1 MNDEIIFREYIENDL
16 TFLTDIVIKVWGFDD
31 MLSEKNAKLI
41 AELNLYSFLNTA
53 SFAKIAL
60 KDNIPVGFL
69 VGKIINSKQNNIYEN
84 KIKEI
89 KSKISKNI
97 EGIISL
103 LVYKKIKSIN
113 NNLYKQANKNYDA
126 ELSFFAVSKDCQGLG
141 IGKKLFQEFN
151 YYLKENNINDFYLYT
166 DTYCNYKFYEHF
178 EMHKN
183 KEKHFSIPFTS
194 KFDIDFYLYDKEL

>member
-1 MNDEIIFREYIENDL
+1 MNDEIICREYKENDL
-16 TFLTDIVIKVWGFDD
+16 AFLTDIVVKVWGFDD

-53 SFAKIAL
+53 TFAKIAL
-60 KDNIPVGFL
+60 KDEIPVGFL
-69 VGKIINSKQNNIYEN
+69 IGKIKNSKTNNIYEN
-84 KIKEI
+84 KIKKT
-89 KSKISKNI
+89 KSKMSKNI

-113 NNLYKQANKNYDA
+113 NNLYKQTNKNYDA
-126 ELSFFAVSKDCQGLG
+126 ELSFFAVSKDYQGLG
-141 IGKKLFQEFN
+141 IGKALFEEFN
-151 YYLKENNINDFYLYT
+151 YYLKENNINNLYLYT

-178 EMHKN
+178 GMHKN
-183 KEKHFSIPFTS
+183 KEKHFSIPFTK

>member
-1 MNDEIIFREYIENDL
+1 MSDEIIFREYIENDL
-16 TFLTDIVIKVWGFDD
+16 RFLTDIVIKVWGFDD

-41 AELNLYSFLNTA
+41 AQLNLYSFLNTA
-53 SFAKIAL
+53 TFAKVAL
-60 KDNIPVGFL
+60 KNKIPVGFL
-69 VGKIINSKQNNIYEN
+69 IGKIINSKQNNIYEN
-84 KIKEI
+84 KKI

-151 YYLKENNINDFYLYT
+151 NYLKENNINNFYLYT

-178 EMHKN
+178 EMHK
-183 KEKHFSIPFTS
+183 KKDKHFSIPFT
-194 KFDIDFYLYDKEL
+194 KKYDIDFYLYDKEL

>member
-1 MNDEIIFREYIENDL
+1 MSDEIICREYTENDL
-16 TFLTDIVIKVWGFDD
+16 PFLTDIVIKVWGFDD
-31 MLSEKNAKLI
+31 ILSEKNAKLI

-53 SFAKIAL
+53 TFAKIAL

-69 VGKIINSKQNNIYEN
+69 IGKIINSKTNNIYEN

-113 NNLYKQANKNYDA
+113 NNLYKQVNKNYDA

-151 YYLKENNINDFYLYT
+151 DYLKENNINDFYLYT

-178 EMHKN
+178 EMHKK

>member
-1 MNDEIIFREYIENDL
+1 MSDEIIFREYIENDL

-41 AELNLYSFLNTA
+41 AQLNLYSFLNTA
-53 SFAKIAL
+53 TFAKVAL
-60 KDNIPVGFL
+60 KNKIPVGFL
-69 VGKIINSKQNNIYEN
+69 IGKIINSKQNNIYEN
-84 KIKEI
+84 KIKKI

-151 YYLKENNINDFYLYT
+151 NYLKENNINNFLFIY
-166 DTYCNYKFYEHF
+166 
-178 EMHKN
+178 
-183 KEKHFSIPFTS
+183 
-194 KFDIDFYLYDKEL
+194 

>member
-1 MNDEIIFREYIENDL
+1 MNYEIICREYTENDL
-16 TFLTDIVIKVWGFDD
+16 AFLTDIVVKVWGFDD

-53 SFAKIAL
+53 TFAKIAL
-60 KDNIPVGFL
+60 KDEIPVGFL
-69 VGKIINSKQNNIYEN
+69 IGKIKNSKTNNIYEN
-84 KIKEI
+84 KIKKT
-89 KSKISKNI
+89 KSKMSKNI

-113 NNLYKQANKNYDA
+113 NNLYKQTNKNYDA
-126 ELSFFAVSKDCQGLG
+126 ELSFFAVSKDYQGLG
-141 IGKKLFQEFN
+141 IGKALFEEFN
-151 YYLKENNINDFYLYT
+151 YYLKENNINNLYLYT

-178 EMHKN
+178 GMHKN
-183 KEKHFSIPFTS
+183 KEKHFSIPFTK

>member
-1 MNDEIIFREYIENDL
+1 
-16 TFLTDIVIKVWGFDD
+16 
-31 MLSEKNAKLI
+31 
-41 AELNLYSFLNTA
+41 
-53 SFAKIAL
+53 
-60 KDNIPVGFL
+60 NIPVGFL
-69 VGKIINSKQNNIYEN
+69 IGKIINSKTNNIYEN

-126 ELSFFAVSKDCQGLG
+126 ELSFFAVSKDCQVLG

-151 YYLKENNINDFYLYT
+151 NYLKENNINNFYLYT
-166 DTYCNYKFYEHF
+166 DT
-178 EMHKN
+178 
-183 KEKHFSIPFTS
+183 
-194 KFDIDFYLYDKEL
+194 

>member
-69 VGKIINSKQNNIYEN
+69 IGKIINSKQNNIYEN

-126 ELSFFAVSKDCQGLG
+126 ELSFLQ
-141 IGKKLFQEFN
+141 
-151 YYLKENNINDFYLYT
+151 
-166 DTYCNYKFYEHF
+166 
-178 EMHKN
+178 
-183 KEKHFSIPFTS
+183 
-194 KFDIDFYLYDKEL
+194 